1 MKFIVAKF
9 VKMEQL
15 AENLLFADRYRLLE
29 VKGRGSFGE
38 VWRAT
43 DERLQSEVAV
53 KVYIALDSKG
63 LEEFVSE
70 YKVAN
75 ALSHPNLLHA
85 DYFDV
90 WTNRPFIVMPY
101 CPESSASLVGKMDEK
116 TAWRFLRDVS
126 GGLAYLHGK
135 GIIHRDIKPDN
146 ILRDKEG
153 RFLISDF
160 GISTKM
166 RSTLRRNST
175 REMSQ
180 KDIAGTIGYMAPEL
194 FSKKPESVK
203 ATDIWAMGAS
213 LYELLSG
220 ELPFMGQGGV
230 MQLHGAET
238 PELEGT
244 YSRDLQGVLESCL
257 SKDTWERPTAEQLQ
271 SYAEAKL
278 RGETPASPWKS
289 GGVSEKREGQLKF
302 KQEDPTIL
310 QGNPTVAVNQEN
322 AARQPKKA
330 EAGSGAREKSR
341 KKKSG
346 WIWSIVLLVV
356 FAAGILI
363 WQNKQDQ
370 VKQEEQERIAL
381 AEKARQDSLAN
392 ALAEAQRKAREAEE
406 SYRKVEQEQEEAR
419 KQRESEAKAEQERL
433 AQQERQRQ
441 EEVRKQR
448 EAEAKAEQERLAQQ
462 ERQRQ
467 EDEWK
472 QREAEAKAEQE
483 CLAQQERQRQED
495 ARKQREAEARRRATS
510 NQIIRV
516 GNVEFEMVYVDGG
529 TFRMGTTEAQG
540 DGAYS
545 SENLTHTVTLS
556 SYRIGKHEVT
566 QALWVEVMGR
576 NPSKNKQGETYP
588 VENVSWNDCQKFIE
602 KLNERT
608 GQNFRLPT
616 EAEWEYAA
624 RGGNKSKGYMY
635 AGSDRIDEAGWYI
648 GNCNRHTHPVGRKKP
663 NELGLYDMSGNVW
676 EWCQDWFG
684 PYTGTAQTNP
694 AGPASGRYR
703 VLRGGCLWHSDRA
716 CRVSR
721 RGYGGPSR
729 REDYCGLRLALSL

>member
-257 SKDTWERPTAEQLQ
+257 AKDTWERPTAGQLQ

-278 RGETPASPWKS
+278 RGETPARPWKS
-289 GGVSEKREGQLKF
+289 GGFSEKREGQNETLKP
-302 KQEDPTIL
+302 KQEEAGKPK
-310 QGNPTVAVNQEN
+310 GNQTVAISPGNVGN
-322 AARQPKKA
+322 PKKA
-330 EAGSGAREKSR
+330 ETGSGTREEGR

-346 WIWSIVLLVV
+346 WIWGVALLVV

-363 WQNKQDQ
+363 WQNKQNQ
-370 VKQEEQERIAL
+370 ERQEEQERI
-381 AEKARQDSLAN
+381 
-392 ALAEAQRKAREAEE
+392 ALAEAQRKAREAE
-406 SYRKVEQEQEEAR
+406 
-419 KQRESEAKAEQERL
+419 
-433 AQQERQRQ
+433 
-441 EEVRKQR
+441 
-448 EAEAKAEQERLAQQ
+448 
-462 ERQRQ
+462 
-467 EDEWK
+467 
-472 QREAEAKAEQE
+472 
-483 CLAQQERQRQED
+483 
-495 ARKQREAEARRRATS
+495 ARRNAK
-510 NQIIRV
+510 IIRV
-516 GNVEFEMVYVDGG
+516 GDVEFEMVYVEGG
-529 TFRMGTTEAQG
+529 TFMMGATSEQG
-540 DGAYS
+540 SDADADERPVHS
-545 SENLTHTVTLS
+545 VTLS
-556 SYRIGKHEVT
+556 SFYIGKYEVT
-566 QALWVEVMGR
+566 QGLWREVMGS
-576 NPSKNKQGETYP
+576 NPSDNKAGDDYP
-588 VENVSWNDCQKFIE
+588 VEYVSWEDCQEFIR
-602 KLNERT
+602 KLNDRT
-608 GQNFRLPT
+608 GLTFRLPT

-624 RGGNKSKGYMY
+624 RGGKKSRGYKY
-635 AGSDRIDEAGWYI
+635 AGSDNLDEVGWYNENS
-648 GNCNRHTHPVGRKKP
+648 GNRTHPVGSKYP
-663 NELGLYDMSGNVW
+663 NELGLYDMSGNVC
-676 EWCQDWFG
+676 ELCQDWYGDYTAEAQRNPTG
-684 PYTGTAQTNP
+684 PV
-694 AGPASGRYR
+694 SKLCR
-703 VLRGGCLWHSDRA
+703 VLRGGSGLVNA
-716 CRVSR
+716 GFCRVSNR
-721 RGYGGPSR
+721 IDFFPISWYVDS
-729 REDYCGLRLALSL
+729 GLRLALSI